1 MMRYLV
7 AVTVV
12 GALVASAA
20 RAQSPDGDDNRYQL
34 NRVDDGYLRLD
45 LKSGQ
50 VSLCNRRDVG
60 WACRAVPDERAA
72 LDGEIARLQN
82 ENAALKKSLLDRG
95 LPLPG
100 AVTSVP
106 PVAGGG
112 DSGDSDLK
120 VPRHA
125 DIDRM
130 MAAVE
135 RVWRRLVEMFANLQK
150 DFMKK
155 T

>member
-1 MMRYLV
+1 MIRYLLAATV
-7 AVTVV
+7 A
-12 GALVASAA
+12 GALAASAA
-20 RAQSPDGDDNRYQL
+20 HAQGPDTDDNRYQL

-50 VSLCNRRDVG
+50 LSLCNRREVG

-95 LPLPG
+95 VPLPG
-100 AVTSVP
+100 AATSVP
-106 PVAGGG
+106 PVAGN
-112 DSGDSDLK
+112 GDSDLK
-120 VPRHA
+120 PPRNA

-135 RVWRRLVEMFANLQK
+135 KVWRRLVEMFANLQK

>member
-1 MMRYLV
+1 MIRSLV
-7 AVTVV
+7 ALTLAGVLF
-12 GALVASAA
+12 APAA
-20 RAQSPDGDDNRYQL
+20 YAQGPDSEDGRYQL

-50 VSLCNRRDVG
+50 VSLCNRREVG
-60 WACRAVPDERAA
+60 WACRVVPEDRAA
-72 LDGEIARLQN
+72 LDGEIARLQA
-82 ENAALKKSLLDRG
+82 ENGALKKSLLDRG

-100 AVTSVP
+100 GIDLGAP
-106 PVAGGG
+106 AAR
-112 DSGDSDLK
+112 SGDRDLK
-120 VPRHA
+120 LPNNA

-130 MAAVE
+130 MAVVE
-135 RVWRRLVEMFANLQK
+135 KVWRRLVEMIVNMQK